1 MLRQI
6 YRVLGLAVG
15 ILPLLAGGCSSE
27 MPDDADEMI
36 AVTLATR
43 APSASDD
50 DGLHADLAINDGVIL
65 IYDRDGN
72 YETGAVIDADRK
84 MTSVVVSKGK
94 KRIVAVI
101 NPSKDFRSLIAEDCH
116 ERVLDEFGNP
126 KVFNGVELWR
136 DIKPVYE
143 KYSDLSE
150 NITFSEDCLKAVRNS
165 GRMLL
170 VHDKEVL
177 IDSDDD
183 SDVYIELPLT
193 VPMSR
198 VDLHAR
204 VLPAEQKR
212 VVDAAL
218 RVSHISPSLKWDLTR
233 PPVEGTV
240 EEKYTGISDR
250 MTLVTSEDE
259 LFGDWVMA
267 NVKENLPIARLYTY
281 ATDTNVRLEIGL
293 RFDGSVDYD
302 WYPVDMAELM
312 KPDIFR
318 GLESGHLYQI
328 FITVYPDKVGHII
341 VDPWIVP
348 TNLIFTIG

>member
-1 MLRQI
+1 
-6 YRVLGLAVG
+6 
-15 ILPLLAGGCSSE
+15 

-183 SDVYIELPLT
+183 SDV
-193 VPMSR
+193 
-198 VDLHAR
+198 
-204 VLPAEQKR
+204 
-212 VVDAAL
+212 
-218 RVSHISPSLKWDLTR
+218 
-233 PPVEGTV
+233 
-240 EEKYTGISDR
+240 
-250 MTLVTSEDE
+250 
-259 LFGDWVMA
+259 
-267 NVKENLPIARLYTY
+267 
-281 ATDTNVRLEIGL
+281 
-293 RFDGSVDYD
+293 
-302 WYPVDMAELM
+302 
-312 KPDIFR
+312 
-318 GLESGHLYQI
+318 
-328 FITVYPDKVGHII
+328 
-341 VDPWIVP
+341 
-348 TNLIFTIG
+348 